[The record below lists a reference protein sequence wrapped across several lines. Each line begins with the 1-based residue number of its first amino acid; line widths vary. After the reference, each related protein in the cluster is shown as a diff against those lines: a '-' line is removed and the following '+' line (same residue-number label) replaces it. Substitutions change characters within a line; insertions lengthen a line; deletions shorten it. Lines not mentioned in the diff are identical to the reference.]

1 MRERIINSQTFRKP
15 GCNFCDFIFCVMK
28 ILLMMHTYMNG
39 FFASQSD
46 FGLLQM
52 PGAVSFFQPIFLI
65 SRLPDDI
72 IGCKSETKN
81 DKKDR

>member
-1 MRERIINSQTFRKP
+1 
-15 GCNFCDFIFCVMK
+15 
-28 ILLMMHTYMNG
+28 MNG

-52 PGAVSFFQPIFLI
+52 PGTVTFFQPIFLI